1 MKFNI
6 SQLQIQSP
14 RSQSPLLGMGTRG
27 GRLSLPCGATAGDL
41 LSSVPSRSSN
51 CDLDY
56 DLYRDDFPYR

>member
-1 MKFNI
+1 
-6 SQLQIQSP
+6 
-14 RSQSPLLGMGTRG
+14 MGTRG